1 MFIHLF
7 VEGHLGRFNLLAV
20 VNNTGGNMGV
30 SYPFRSLLSALLSIH
45 PEVEL
50 LDHMISFL
58 RNHHNISSGCII
70 YISPPFHSCWTS
82 GLLNVLAVM
91 NNTQTVLVCLLV
103 HLRPHFHWVY
113 ASNGNCWAV
122 CMQMFTSNRECQSS
136 TKFPFQV
143 TLLPTLWQTRCPH
156 SCQLGLSVVRTL
168 AILMST

>member
-1 MFIHLF
+1 MEYFCFSIHFVFSMFIHLF

-91 NNTQTVLVCLLV
+91 NNTQTVLVYV
-103 HLRPHFHWVY
+103 
-113 ASNGNCWAV
+113 CWSTYGHISIECMPAMGIAGQCV
-122 CMQMFTSNRECQSS
+122 CRCSPLTENARVLQSS
-136 TKFPFQV
+136 
-143 TLLPTLWQTRCPH
+143 H
-156 SCQLGLSVVRTL
+156 SK
-168 AILMST
+168 